1 MRKEAAIVLEGQENA
16 VRATVK
22 QLLKCEAQLWVL
34 FFFFEGADSLI
45 TCPRARQG
53 LQKKN
58 SEHTPCLAFKQIQGH
73 CPLELVNR
81 DHFTGNSCCPLKL
94 PPHQNLL
101 LCPDEETI

>member
-1 MRKEAAIVLEGQENA
+1 MRKEAAIVLEGQENG
-16 VRATVK
+16 VRAIVK
-22 QLLKCEAQLWVL
+22 QLLKCEAQCGF

-53 LQKKN
+53 LRKKN
-58 SEHTPCLAFKQIQGH
+58 SEHTPRLALKQIQGH
-73 CPLELVNR
+73 CPKELVNR

-94 PPHQNLL
+94 PSHQNLL